1 MKGGVHNQGGEIL
14 LPQYRGPDW
23 SEVGGTQVGEPS
35 LELRANEAP
44 LVHFAVL
51 PFNLKYTTLKQC
63 HLKIEFSTVLC

>member
-1 MKGGVHNQGGEIL
+1 MKGGVHNQGGEIPL
-14 LPQYRGPDW
+14 SQYRGPDR

-51 PFNLKYTTLKQC
+51 PFNLNYTSLKHCQ
-63 HLKIEFSTVLC
+63 LEFGFSTVLC

>member
-1 MKGGVHNQGGEIL
+1 MKGGVHNQGGEIPL
-14 LPQYRGPDW
+14 SQYRGPDG

-51 PFNLKYTTLKQC
+51 PFA
-63 HLKIEFSTVLC
+63 F

>member
-51 PFNLKYTTLKQC
+51 PFTFEFTSLKTMP
-63 HLKIEFSTVLC
+63 LKI

>member
-1 MKGGVHNQGGEIL
+1 MIGGVHNQGCEIP
-14 LPQYRGPDW
+14 LPQYRGPDG

-51 PFNLKYTTLKQC
+51 PFA
-63 HLKIEFSTVLC
+63 F

>member
-1 MKGGVHNQGGEIL
+1 MTKKVKVVYKRNAPVTLLTLGQIL

-23 SEVGGTQVGEPS
+23 CEVRGTQVGEPS

-51 PFNLKYTTLKQC
+51 PFT
-63 HLKIEFSTVLC
+63 F